1 LSAYARKTSPP
12 PPLLT
17 VEGELDDISGSG
29 QTEAA
34 HKLCTNITRHDSH
47 HLEVKGAGHYGIFS
61 GRRWREVVYPH
72 VCEFILRHPHGAMA
86 APSGAKRRGT
96 AARKTS
102 DGHQAPHDSSHLSQ
116 AGNKPESSLS
126 LEQDLLNA
134 LPQTQCTRCGY
145 PDCAGY
151 ARAIVQGEAR
161 INQCPPGGQAG
172 IERLAALTGQPAL
185 PLNAEHGVEAPRT
198 VVWIDENWCIGCTLC
213 IEACPTDAIVGT
225 HKRMHT
231 VIEPYCTGCELCLPV
246 CPVDCILV
254 ENASGDDTGWK
265 AWSGEQADLARSRY
279 AQRQQRLV
287 RAQAEHQSQ
296 QAAKARNKLAHLN
309 ELTHTDPQDQA
320 GIDRKRAIIEA
331 ALARAKARLG

>member
-1 LSAYARKTSPP
+1 
-12 PPLLT
+12 
-17 VEGELDDISGSG
+17 
-29 QTEAA
+29 
-34 HKLCTNITRHDSH
+34 
-47 HLEVKGAGHYGIFS
+47 
-61 GRRWREVVYPH
+61 
-72 VCEFILRHPHGAMA
+72 
-86 APSGAKRRGT
+86 
-96 AARKTS
+96 
-102 DGHQAPHDSSHLSQ
+102 
-116 AGNKPESSLS
+116 LS

-254 ENASGDDTGWK
+254 ENVSGDDTGWK

-287 RAQAEHQSQ
+287 RAQTEHQSQ

-309 ELTHTDPQDQA
+309 DSRTPTRETRRASTANAPSS
-320 GIDRKRAIIEA
+320 KRRWLGPRL
-331 ALARAKARLG
+331 ALADERFTHHVMMMGIMVSPIQGARPGP